1 MHVLKSQSNLY
12 LLFISGGADRQPQ
25 DFRESGQQSREVE
38 LHVLSLICRSLEITH
53 RFDPSAVCSVVLQ
66 IRGELQ
72 QLAGVSGS
80 VGQAAERSGSAALT
94 SPGLLWA
101 GPAGLW
107 DPVLTGGHVWHGQ
120 DRWVHTDGYLKELH
134 AVVFLVFFCTVHT
147 IQQILVDPQFNKTSF
162 HTAQNTLWYLAFI

>member
-72 QLAGVSGS
+72 QLTGVSGS

-94 SPGLLWA
+94 RPPGLLWA

-134 AVVFLVFFCTVHT
+134 AVVLLFFLHHT
-147 IQQILVDPQFNKTSF
+147 HNPTDSCRPPV
-162 HTAQNTLWYLAFI
+162 